1 MKIEL
6 RILDPLFFFFFFAST
21 ILNFVEFLS
30 LFYNY
35 FMKNNSFVAFFDFMV
50 SLKRFV
56 KTIL

>member
-6 RILDPLFFFFFFAST
+6 RILDPFFFFFAST

-35 FMKNNSFVAFFDFMV
+35 FMKNNSSVAFFDFMA

>member
-6 RILDPLFFFFFFAST
+6 KILDPFFFAST
-21 ILNFVEFLS
+21 ILNFVKFLS

-35 FMKNNSFVAFFDFMV
+35 FMKNNSSVAFFDFMV

>member
-1 MKIEL
+1 MMKIEL
-6 RILDPLFFFFFFAST
+6 RILDPLFFFFFAGT

-35 FMKNNSFVAFFDFMV
+35 FMKNNSSVAFFDFMA